1 MARHGR
7 TFPIKPH
14 LNYPGRTGIYL
25 SQMGL
30 SGIVTLA
37 SVPVSGAIIRLI
49 RQSTDTEV
57 AKTTT
62 NASGYYK
69 FVDLSFIVVGASYH
83 ICVEYTDGGS
93 VKYNAKSLWDV
104 TPTLI
109 N

>member
-1 MARHGR
+1 
-7 TFPIKPH
+7 
-14 LNYPGRTGIYL
+14 
-25 SQMGL
+25 MGL
-30 SGIVTLA
+30 SGVVTLA
-37 SVPVSGAIIRLI
+37 AVGVSGAIVRLI

-69 FVDLSFIVVGASYH
+69 FVDIAFIVPGENYH

-93 VKYNAKSLWDV
+93 AKYNAKSLWNV
-104 TPTLI
+104 MPTLI